1 MSGTYVVKRT
11 ITDSSSPLTYN
22 MSKRTMRVFTE
33 IDQLMLQ
40 QFGELPEPLLK
51 QTDGNFAIRSSP
63 QLIISFK
70 NESNNAVLSI
80 TSPGSYIE
88 SGARIG
94 NADVKTFHGAA
105 FENLK

>member
-1 MSGTYVVKRT
+1 MRNIFYLLLIVSG
-11 ITDSSSPLTYN
+11 L
-22 MSKRTMRVFTE
+22 TE
-33 IDQLMLQ
+33 IYQLMLQ
-40 QFGELPEPLLK
+40 VFGELPEPILN
-51 QTDGNFAIRSSP
+51 QADGTFAILSSP
-63 QLIISFK
+63 GRIISFK
-70 NESNNAVLSI
+70 NENNNAVLSI